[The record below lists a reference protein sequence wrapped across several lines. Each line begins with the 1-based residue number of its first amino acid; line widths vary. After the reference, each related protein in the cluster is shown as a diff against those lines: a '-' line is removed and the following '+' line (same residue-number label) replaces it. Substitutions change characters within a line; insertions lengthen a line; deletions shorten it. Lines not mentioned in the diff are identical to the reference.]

1 MRTTLVTGATDGIG
15 LATALEL
22 GRRQHRVLVH
32 GRSQAKAEAAIGV
45 LRQELPEAWIEPVW
59 GDLSSLAQV
68 RDVASQ
74 ALALGGLNGVVH
86 NAGVYETE
94 RNLTVDGFETTYAVH
109 HLAPFLLTHL
119 LLPSL
124 SASGEGRI
132 ATVSSVAHTRGKID
146 WDNLQGERDFNAYK
160 IYATSKLLNV
170 LFTFELARRAP
181 ATVAANVLHP
191 GVITTK
197 LLKKG
202 FNATGD
208 STEVGART
216 SVFLVDSPKS
226 VTGTGLYFSDSKVA
240 HHNPQADDVAAC
252 ERLWNLS
259 WEQCGL

>member
-22 GRRQHRVLVH
+22 GRREHRVLVH
-32 GRSQAKAEAAIGV
+32 GRSQAKAEAAIGI
-45 LRQELPEAWIEPVW
+45 LRQELPQSWIEPVW

-68 RDVASQ
+68 RDVATQ

-94 RNLTVDGFETTYAVH
+94 RTLTEDGFETTYAIH

-124 SASGEGRI
+124 SASGDGRI
-132 ATVSSVAHTRGKID
+132 ATVSSMVHTRARID
-146 WDNLQGERDFNAYK
+146 WDNLQGERDFHPYR

-170 LFTFELARRAP
+170 LFTLELATRAP
-181 ATVAANVLHP
+181 DSVAANVLHP

-202 FNATGD
+202 FNATGESPD
-208 STEVGART
+208 AGART

-240 HHNPQADDVAAC
+240 PHNPQADDDAAR
-252 ERLWNLS
+252 ERLWDLS
-259 WEQCGL
+259 REQCGL

>member
-32 GRSQAKAEAAIGV
+32 GRSQAKAEAAIGI
-45 LRQELPEAWIEPVW
+45 LRHDLPEAWIEPVW
-59 GDLSSLAQV
+59 GDLSSMEQV
-68 RDVASQ
+68 REVAAQ

-94 RNLTVDGFETTYAVH
+94 RTLTADGFETTYAIH
-109 HLAPFLLTHL
+109 HLASFLLTHL
-119 LLPSL
+119 LLPTL
-124 SASGEGRI
+124 AASGDGRI
-132 ATVSSVAHTRGKID
+132 ATVSSVAHSRGKID
-146 WDNLQGERDFNAYK
+146 WDNLQGERDFNPYR

-170 LFTFELARRAP
+170 LFTFELAKRAP

-197 LLKKG
+197 LLMKG

-208 STEVGART
+208 SPDAGAKT
-216 SVFLVDSPKS
+216 SVFLVDSPGS
-226 VTGTGLYFSDSKVA
+226 VTGTGSYFSESRVA
-240 HHNPQADDVAAC
+240 PHHPMADEAKAR
-252 ERLWNLS
+252 ERLWDLS
-259 WEQCGL
+259 REQCGL